1 LARCS
6 CGGGTCS
13 CVIEGGSGITVQ
25 GAGST
30 ASPYTID
37 ATGDFSGSIIP
48 IPTDTVLM
56 SITGT
61 GTDVDP
67 ILISAR
73 ATVSM
78 SELDDVSD
86 ATAPQEGEVPV
97 WTVDHW
103 EFKIPASAPPGTV
116 NRGAGI
122 IGDGSAGNPLIAA
135 ISGNWGAGS
144 MAGFPADTTTGQA
157 IYTDI
162 AGQLRTRPI
171 PIVRHAEDPIQVYGP
186 DWKVTAG
193 GGSSWA
199 QWGPMVFL
207 ACDVT
212 YKGATK
218 AGGNIG
224 NQTVCANNGL
234 RAAMPTPLG
243 YCGLGGGM
251 SGPLISPFVHASR
264 GIQIGAIDGN
274 YSLVN
279 NGRYWFSGV
288 YMGNAAVGSV
298 LL

>member
-1 LARCS
+1 MARCS

-86 ATAPQEGEVPV
+86 AVPPQEGEVPV

-135 ISGNWGAGS
+135 ISGNWGSGD
-144 MAGFPADTTTGQA
+144 MAGFPVDTLTGQSV
-157 IYTDI
+157 YTDV

-171 PIVRHAEDPIQVYGP
+171 PIVRHAEDPIQTYSPGWGVN
-186 DWKVTAG
+186 AG
-193 GGSSWA
+193 GTSFWA
-199 QWGPMVFL
+199 QWGPMVF
-207 ACDVT
+207 CIFDIIRT
-212 YKGATK
+212 GATIP
-218 AGGNIG
+218 GGNIG
-224 NQTVCANNGL
+224 NASIGTL
-234 RAAMPTPLG
+234 RTAMPTPLH
-243 YCGLGGGM
+243 YTGLGSGM
-251 SGPLISPFVHASR
+251 AGPLVGTFVGAARTLS
-264 GIQIGAIDGN
+264 IGATDSPYNI
-274 YSLVN
+274 VN
-279 NGRYWFSGV
+279 NGRYMVSGV